1 MRGKGGPGD
10 LPCTCPLL
18 FLNSD
23 PFQPLPSIAASEG
36 RPLLFFPLPPT
47 LQEKDLSTRR
57 RTSWTTTTTTTSGWV
72 HRRHCHSSSG
82 SSTCSSCLFLSTRRP
97 LSFADDPQ
105 IRTPGDTNHD
115 TRTASSY
122 GTGRSSESVVSFLCV
137 SSICIAYSCPV
148 SYFSAVPDGIAPCP
162 LSCLLATTAPRLPK
176 SAGLDFISSLG
187 PRGRNDWAAS
197 NESTSRDR
205 PRDTRII
212 LSAQPSP
219 RNDPDSLGAFLPPS
233 RRSEASDLAPILFY
247 LAVPDSF
254 TRQQTRPRSPLPCP
268 ASPSHLVQQ
277 ERPLAPPTNLLW
289 TLPSRPSD
297 NT

>member
-122 GTGRSSESVVSFLCV
+122 GTGRSSESVAVVLPIHFDV
-137 SSICIAYSCPV
+137 SSAV
-148 SYFSAVPDGIAPCP
+148 SAIRALPDRSHI
-162 LSCLLATTAPRLPK
+162 
-176 SAGLDFISSLG
+176 
-187 PRGRNDWAAS
+187 
-197 NESTSRDR
+197 
-205 PRDTRII
+205 
-212 LSAQPSP
+212 PS
-219 RNDPDSLGAFLPPS
+219 GANP
-233 RRSEASDLAPILFY
+233 
-247 LAVPDSF
+247 
-254 TRQQTRPRSPLPCP
+254 QPLPNLKPSSYICP
-268 ASPSHLVQQ
+268 
-277 ERPLAPPTNLLW
+277 PPMHI
-289 TLPSRPSD
+289 
-297 NT
+297 